1 MKIKKFKDIFQRTSD
16 NTLTSKTY
24 IYDNGFGNRYY
35 ICSKCDSYKLVPIY
49 KGGFQPPEWKCE
61 NCGEMNY
68 APKWMSP
75 EEYVDYI
82 ENKDMLNK
90 AKTYNI

>member
-1 MKIKKFKDIFQRTSD
+1 
-16 NTLTSKTY
+16 
-24 IYDNGFGNRYY
+24 
-35 ICSKCDSYKLVPIY
+35 
-49 KGGFQPPEWKCE
+49 
-61 NCGEMNY
+61 MNY